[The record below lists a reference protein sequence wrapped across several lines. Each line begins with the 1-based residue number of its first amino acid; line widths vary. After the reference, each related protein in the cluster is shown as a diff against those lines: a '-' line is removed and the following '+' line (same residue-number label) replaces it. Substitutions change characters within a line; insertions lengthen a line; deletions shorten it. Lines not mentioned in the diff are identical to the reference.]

1 MGRRNQKQL
10 EQDIMEWDVGM
21 KMDQL
26 DQLKNLL
33 MYSSYRKMLTQR
45 NLRHQNKLNNQQ
57 TRQTKNQAIRKENG
71 DQLKKVSPGKV
82 IASMI

>member
-1 MGRRNQKQL
+1 
-10 EQDIMEWDVGM
+10 MEWDEGM

-45 NLRHQNKLNNQQ
+45 NLRHQNNKLNNQQ

-71 DQLKKVSPGKV
+71 DQLKKVNSDKV
-82 IASMI
+82 MTMMT